1 MTSMIS
7 NMSNHKVQS
16 SMFKVYSIASGVKA
30 FSTTRKGGVSQG
42 NYSEFNINE
51 YCGDNAEHVAENRRR
66 LAAEL
71 GVEPGHIIVLRNAAE
86 RKRSKCLRSRSK
98 LSMPENIRKMILEGV
113 DAVMT
118 NQAGVCIG
126 VSTADC
132 IPVLLYDEEHHAV
145 AAIHA
150 GWRGTLARIVHKTIQ
165 EMAFTYHTDPKKL
178 KAVIGPGISID
189 SFEVGDEVYEA
200 FEQAA
205 FPMEEIAE
213 QRPNAAFSADPADRE
228 RLAAEGNIVQPLKW
242 HLNLPLCNKQIL
254 LHCGVAEENI
264 QDCGICT
271 FQHSDEYFS
280 ARKLGTESG
289 RIYTAILLEK

>member
-1 MTSMIS
+1 MI
-7 NMSNHKVQS
+7 KEYQV
-16 SMFKVYSIASGVKA
+16 ASGVMA

-42 NYSEFNINE
+42 NYGEFNINE
-51 YCGDNAEHVAENRRR
+51 YCGDFAEHVAENRKR
-66 LAAEL
+66 LATEL
-71 GVEPGHIIVLRNAAE
+71 GIDTAHIIMPHQVHGVEVRNIAGE
-86 RKRSKCLRSRSK
+86 FLT
-98 LSMPENIRKMILEGV
+98 MPENIRKMVLEGV

-118 NQAGVCIG
+118 DQKGVCIG

-165 EMAFTYHTDPKKL
+165 EMAFTYHTDP
-178 KAVIGPGISID
+178 
-189 SFEVGDEVYEA
+189 
-200 FEQAA
+200 

-213 QRPNAAFSADPADRE
+213 QRPNAAFSVDPAERE

-242 HLNLPLCNKQIL
+242 HLNLPLCNRQIL

-271 FQHSDEYFS
+271 FAHSDEYFS
-280 ARKLGTESG
+280 ARKLGIESG
-289 RIYTAILLEK
+289 RIYTGILLK

>member
-1 MTSMIS
+1 MI
-7 NMSNHKVQS
+7 KEYQV
-16 SMFKVYSIASGVKA
+16 AAGVMA

-42 NYSEFNINE
+42 NYGEFNINE
-51 YCGDNAEHVAENRRR
+51 YCGDFAEHVAENRKR
-66 LAAEL
+66 LATEL
-71 GVEPGHIIVLRNAAE
+71 GIDTAHIIMPHQVHGVEVRNIAGE
-86 RKRSKCLRSRSK
+86 FLT
-98 LSMPENIRKMILEGV
+98 MPENIRKMVLEGV

-118 NQAGVCIG
+118 DQKGVCIG

-178 KAVIGPGISID
+178 KAVIGPGISFD
-189 SFEVGDEVYEA
+189 HFEVGDEVYEA

-213 QRPNAAFSADPADRE
+213 QRPNAAFSVDPAERE
-228 RLAAEGNIVQPLKW
+228 RLAAEGNIVQPLNGISIFRSATDRYFCIVEWPKRISRIVASV
-242 HLNLPLCNKQIL
+242 LLPIAMSTSLPESWVSR
-254 LHCGVAEENI
+254 VAESI
-264 QDCGICT
+264 QASC
-271 FQHSDEYFS
+271 
-280 ARKLGTESG
+280 
-289 RIYTAILLEK
+289 

>member
-1 MTSMIS
+1 MIS
-7 NMSNHKVQS
+7 NMNKEYH
-16 SMFKVYSIASGVKA
+16 IAEGVTA

-42 NYSEFNINE
+42 NYSEFNIND
-51 YCGDNAEHVAENRRR
+51 YCGDCAEHVAENRRK
-66 LAAEL
+66 LADEL
-71 GVEPGHIIVLRNAAE
+71 GISTDHIILPHQVHGVEVRQVAGDYF
-86 RKRSKCLRSRSK
+86 
-98 LSMPENIRKMILEGV
+98 SMPENIRKMILEGV

-118 NQAGVCIG
+118 NEKGVCIG

-132 IPVLLYDEEHHAV
+132 IPILLYDEEHHAV

-165 EMAFTYHTDPKKL
+165 EMAFAYHTEPKKL
-178 KAVIGPGISID
+178 KAVIGPGISLEH
-189 SFEVGDEVYEA
+189 FEVADEVYEA

-213 QRPNAAFSADPADRE
+213 QRPNAAFSVDVAERE

-242 HLNLPLCNKQIL
+242 HINLPLCNKQIL

-271 FQHSDEYFS
+271 FAHSDEFFS
-280 ARKLGTESG
+280 ARKLGIESG
-289 RIYTAILLEK
+289 RIYTGILMK

>member
-1 MTSMIS
+1 MIS
-7 NMSNHKVQS
+7 NMNKEYH
-16 SMFKVYSIASGVKA
+16 IAEGVTA

-42 NYSEFNINE
+42 NYSEFNIND
-51 YCGDNAEHVAENRRR
+51 YCGDCAEHVAENRRI
-66 LAAEL
+66 LADEL
-71 GVEPGHIIVLRNAAE
+71 GVSIDHIILPHQVHGVEVRQVAGDYF
-86 RKRSKCLRSRSK
+86 
-98 LSMPENIRKMILEGV
+98 SMPENIRKMILEGV

-118 NQAGVCIG
+118 NEKGVCIG

-132 IPVLLYDEEHHAV
+132 IPILLYDEEHHAV

-165 EMAFTYHTDPKKL
+165 EMAFAYHTEPKKL
-178 KAVIGPGISID
+178 KAVIGPGISLEH
-189 SFEVGDEVYEA
+189 FEVGDEVYEA

-213 QRPNAAFSADPADRE
+213 QRPNAAFSVDIAERE

-242 HLNLPLCNKQIL
+242 HINLPLCNKQIL

-271 FQHSDEYFS
+271 FAHSDEFFS
-280 ARKLGTESG
+280 ARKLGIESG
-289 RIYTAILLEK
+289 RIYTGILMK

>member
-1 MTSMIS
+1 MPE
-7 NMSNHKVQS
+7 
-16 SMFKVYSIASGVKA
+16 
-30 FSTTRKGGVSQG
+30 
-42 NYSEFNINE
+42 NYGEFNINE
-51 YCGDNAEHVAENRRR
+51 FCGDNAEHVAENRRR

-71 GVEPGHIIVLRNAAE
+71 GIDTAHLIMPHQVHGVEVRNITGE
-86 RKRSKCLRSRSK
+86 FLT
-98 LSMPENIRKMILEGV
+98 MPENIRKMLLEGV

-118 NQAGVCIG
+118 DQSGVCIG

-132 IPVLLYDEEHHAV
+132 IPVLLYDEEHHAA

-150 GWRGTLARIVHKTIQ
+150 GWRGTLARIVHKTLQ
-165 EMAFTYHTDPKKL
+165 EMVFAYKTDPKKL
-178 KAVIGPGISID
+178 KVVIGPGISLG

-213 QRPNAAFSADPADRE
+213 QRPNSAFSADPAERE
-228 RLAAEGNIVQPLKW
+228 RLAAEGNIVQSLKW
-242 HLNLPLCNKQIL
+242 HINLPLCNKQIL

-271 FQHSDEYFS
+271 FQHSDEFFS
-280 ARKLGTESG
+280 ARKLGVDSG